1 MENGVFK
8 YILRYSKAQQLY
20 LLFITAV
27 SFPFLY
33 ISLDIPKTI
42 INEAIGGSEFP
53 TSFFGLE
60 LDQTPYLMTL
70 CGIFLILV
78 FINGGFKF
86 YISVYRGVI
95 AERMLRR
102 LRFQLIHRVLRF
114 PLPHF
119 RTISSG
125 EIVSM
130 VATETEPLGG
140 FFGDAFS
147 LVTFQGGTLLTIL
160 IFMFIQ
166 DPILGF
172 AALALYPIQA
182 YAIPKL
188 QRQVNL
194 LAKERVKN
202 VRKLSERLGEL
213 VSGVTD
219 IHAHDTAQYEMAD
232 FASRLGAIYQV
243 RFQIYRKKF
252 FIKFIN
258 NFLAQLTPFFF
269 FSIGGYLVINGSLS
283 LGALVAILAAYKDLS
298 APWKELL
305 AYYQRM
311 EDARIKYDQLVERFQ
326 PAGMIEEKLLEPH
339 EGSVEEFAGAM
350 VASNVSLEE
359 EEGTKTVDSATFTF
373 DTSEHVA
380 LVSSS
385 GGGAD
390 GIARLLARLVSPTS
404 GQITVEGKR
413 FSNMP
418 ESVTGRRIAYVDQE
432 TYIRSGTIKD
442 TLLYGLKHY
451 PGESPADGEGNGAW
465 KNEHE
470 EALKSGNSPFNVRAD
485 WIDYETI
492 GAEGPEDLNDRMIQS
507 LVAVGLEDDVFQLG
521 LRRVV
526 DPAAYPALADSV
538 MQARAEVDEK
548 LRDPALGEL
557 VETFDIEKFNT
568 NASVA
573 ENIIFGTPVG
583 ETFNIEDLGK
593 NPYVVEVLEKSDL
606 TQEFLEI
613 GRSLATIMVELF
625 HDLPPGHE
633 FFEQFSFIE
642 ADDLPEFQRILNQV
656 EKQGIDNIAQEDR
669 DLLNQLPFKLV
680 PARHRLGLIED
691 DMRKRI
697 LKTRQTFSQFL
708 PEDLRGAVEFF
719 EAGAYNAASSIQDNI
734 LFGKVAGGKADNASR
749 IGELLA
755 EVIEGVGLRRTI
767 IEVGLDF
774 EVGISGKRLSPAQRQ
789 KLAIAR
795 VLIKRPQLTI
805 VNEATAAIDASTQEA
820 VFSSIKDMTKETGL
834 IWVKNEIGEG
844 QQFDRIF
851 VEDHGRVTEEVK
863 EGAAKPPP
871 EEAPAPAPAP
881 AEDGGAIGQEV
892 GLLAKIPLFAGM
904 DRSKLKLLAFT
915 SERHD
920 FEEGQILFNQGD
932 PGDRAFVI
940 VEGAVDVIVETAD
953 GPQVVSNPGR
963 GEVIGELAL
972 LCEEPRTATV
982 KANQP
987 LTVLSISGDVF
998 FKLIQENP
1006 AVSMA
1011 LTRIV
1016 AKRLVQTMKQMS

>member
-1 MENGVFK
+1 MENGIFK
-8 YILRYSKAQQLY
+8 YILRYSKGQQLY
-20 LLFITAV
+20 LLLVTAV

-42 INEAIGGSEFP
+42 INEAIGGSDFP
-53 TSFFGLE
+53 TSIIGIEF
-60 LDQTPYLMTL
+60 DQTPYLMTL
-70 CGIFLILV
+70 CAIFLTLV
-78 FINGGFKF
+78 FINGGFKY
-86 YISVYRGVI
+86 YINVYRGVI

-119 RTISSG
+119 RSISSG

-160 IFMFIQ
+160 VFMFIQ
-166 DPILGF
+166 DWVLGT

-182 YAIPKL
+182 YVIPKL

-202 VRKLSERLGEL
+202 VRKLSERLGEM
-213 VSGVTD
+213 VTGVTD
-219 IHAHDTAQYEMAD
+219 IHAHDTAQFEMAD
-232 FASRLGAIYQV
+232 FASRLGAIYQI

-269 FSIGGYLVINGSLS
+269 FSIGGYLVIEGSLS

-311 EDARIKYDQLVERFQ
+311 EDARIKYDQLAERFQ
-326 PAGMIEEKLLEPH
+326 PAGMIEENLLEPH
-339 EGSVEEFAGAM
+339 EGPVEDLAGTL

-359 EEGTKTVDSATFTF
+359 EEGTKTVESASFTF
-373 DTSEHVA
+373 ETSEHVA
-380 LVSSS
+380 LVGSA

-413 FSNMP
+413 LSNLP
-418 ESVTGRRIAYVDQE
+418 EAVTGRRIAYVDQE
-432 TYIRSGTIKD
+432 SYIRSGTIKD

-451 PGESPADGEGNGAW
+451 PGESSGEGDGNGAW
-465 KNEHE
+465 KNEQE
-470 EALKSGNSPFNVRAD
+470 EALKSGNSPFDIRAD
-485 WIDYETI
+485 WIDYEII
-492 GAEGPEDLNDRMIQS
+492 GAEGPGDMNDRMIQT

-526 DPAAYPALADSV
+526 DPQAYPELAEGV
-538 MQARAEVDEK
+538 LQARSVVREK
-548 LRDPALGEL
+548 LSEPALGEL
-557 VETFDIEKFNT
+557 VETFDVETFNT

-573 ENIIFGTPVG
+573 ENILFGTPVG
-583 ETFNIEDLGK
+583 KTFDIEDLGK
-593 NPYVVEVLEKSDL
+593 DPYVVDVLEKSHL
-606 TQEFLEI
+606 TQDFLEI
-613 GRSLATIMVELF
+613 GRAIAAIMVELF

-633 FFEQFSFIE
+633 FFEQFSFID
-642 ADDLPEFQRILNQV
+642 ADDLPEFQRILNHV

-669 DLLNQLPFKLV
+669 DLLNQLPFKLI

-697 LKTRQTFSQFL
+697 LETRRTFSQNL
-708 PEDLRGAVEFF
+708 PEDLRDAVEFF
-719 EAGAYNAASSIQDNI
+719 DAGSYNAASSIQDNI
-734 LFGKVAGGKADNASR
+734 LFGKVAGGKAESATR
-749 IGELLA
+749 IGELVA
-755 EVIEGVGLRRTI
+755 EVIEGVGLRMTV
-767 IEVGLDF
+767 IEAGLDF
-774 EVGISGKRLSPAQRQ
+774 EVGIAGKRLSPAQRQ

-795 VLIKRPQLTI
+795 VLLKRPQLTI
-805 VNEATAAIDASTQEA
+805 VNEATAALDTSTQAA
-820 VFSSIKDMTKETGL
+820 VFGSLKNMSQDSGL
-834 IWVKNEIGEG
+834 VWVENEIGDA
-844 QQFDRIF
+844 QQFDRIL
-851 VEDHGRVTEEVK
+851 VEDHGRVTEQVK
-863 EGAAKPPP
+863 DAAAKPPP
-871 EEAPAPAPAP
+871 EAAPAP
-881 AEDGGAIGQEV
+881 AEDGAALGQEV

-904 DRSKLKLLAFT
+904 ERSKLKLLAFT
-915 SERHD
+915 SERQD
-920 FEEGQILFNQGD
+920 FEEGQVLFNQGD

-940 VEGAVDVIVETAD
+940 VDGAVDVIVETAD
-953 GPQVVSNPGR
+953 GPQVLSKPGR
-963 GEVIGELAL
+963 GDVIGELAL

-998 FKLIQENP
+998 FRLIQENP
-1006 AVSMA
+1006 DVSVA

-1016 AKRLVQTMKQMS
+1016 AKRLVQTMKQMG

>member
-1 MENGVFK
+1 MENGIFK

-20 LLFITAV
+20 LLFVTAI

-33 ISLDIPKTI
+33 VSLDIPKTI
-42 INEAIGGSEFP
+42 INEAIGGGEFP
-53 TSFFGLE
+53 ISIFGVE
-60 LDQTPYLMTL
+60 FDQIPYLMTL
-70 CGIFLILV
+70 CAIFLSLV
-78 FINGGFKF
+78 FINGGFKY
-86 YISVYRGVI
+86 YINVYRGVI

-119 RTISSG
+119 RSISSG

-166 DPILGF
+166 DPILGA

-202 VRKLSERLGEL
+202 VRKLSERLGEM

-232 FASRLGAIYQV
+232 FAGRLGAIYQV

-258 NFLAQLTPFFF
+258 NFLSQLTPFFF
-269 FSIGGYLVINGSLS
+269 FSIGGYLVIQGSLS

-298 APWKELL
+298 SPWKELL

-326 PAGMIEEKLLEPH
+326 PAGMIEEKLIEAH
-339 EGSVEEFAGAM
+339 EGPAEKFAGSL
-350 VASNVSLEE
+350 VASNISLEE

-373 DTSEHVA
+373 DTSDHVA
-380 LVSSS
+380 LVGS

-404 GQITVEGKR
+404 GQISVEGKR
-413 FSNMP
+413 FSNLH
-418 ESVTGRRIAYVDQE
+418 ESVTGRRISYVDQE
-432 TYIRSGTIKD
+432 SYIRSGTIKD

-451 PGESPADGEGNGAW
+451 PGENGKENGAW
-465 KNEHE
+465 KEEHE
-470 EALKSGNSPFNVRAD
+470 EALKAGNSPFSIRAD

-492 GAEGPEDLNDRMIQS
+492 GAEGPEDLNDRMIQT
-507 LVAVGLEDDVFQLG
+507 LVAVGIEDDIFQLG

-526 DPAAYPALADSV
+526 DPAAYPALTDSV
-538 MQARAEVDEK
+538 MKARAVVREK
-548 LRDPALGEL
+548 LSNPGLGEL
-557 VETFDIEKFNT
+557 VETFDIETFNT

-573 ENIIFGTPVG
+573 ENILFGTPVG

-593 NPYVVEVLEKSDL
+593 NPYVIEVLEKSDL

-613 GRSLATIMVELF
+613 GRSIASIMVELF
-625 HDLPPGHE
+625 KDLPPGHE
-633 FFEQFSFIE
+633 FFEQFSFID
-642 ADDLPEFQRILNQV
+642 ADDLPEFQRILNHV
-656 EKQGIDNIAQEDR
+656 EKLGLENIAQEDK
-669 DLLNQLPFKLV
+669 DLLNQLPFKLI
-680 PARHRLGLIED
+680 PSRHRLGLIED

-697 LKTRQTFSQFL
+697 LDTRRTFSESL
-708 PEDLRGAVEFF
+708 PEDLRNAVEFF
-719 EAGAYNAASSIQDNI
+719 DSDSYNTASSIQDNI
-734 LFGKVAGGKADNASR
+734 LFGKVAGGKAESASR
-749 IGELLA
+749 IGDLLA

-767 IEVGLDF
+767 IEAGLDF

-805 VNEATAAIDASTQEA
+805 VNEATAALDTATQA
-820 VFSSIKDMTKETGL
+820 TVFNSIKDMTQDSGL
-834 IWVKNEIGEG
+834 VWVKNEIGEE
-844 QQFDRIF
+844 QKFDRIF
-851 VEDHGRVTEEVK
+851 VEDHGRVTEQET
-863 EGAAKPPP
+863 GDAPSPPP
-871 EEAPAPAPAP
+871 APKVAPAAAD
-881 AEDGGAIGQEV
+881 DGGDLGQEV
-892 GLLAKIPLFAGM
+892 SLLAKIPLFAGM
-904 DRSKLKLLAFT
+904 KRSKLKLLAFT
-915 SERHD
+915 SERQD
-920 FEEGQILFNQGD
+920 FDEGQVLFNQGD
-932 PGDRAFVI
+932 AGDRAFVI
-940 VEGAVDVIVETAD
+940 VEGAVDVIVETPD
-953 GPQVVSNPGR
+953 GPQVLSNPSR
-963 GEVIGELAL
+963 GDVIGELAL

-998 FKLIQENP
+998 FKLIHENP
-1006 AVSMA
+1006 DVSVA